1 MIIKENGKLYNIDE
15 ETGLVTEASVVEEP
29 EAVPS
34 VEEFAEDFRTGDRV
48 AVDNEEGTIISII
61 SSVYGPAFGVR
72 FDDGGV
78 DEYPEEKLTRVET
91 EEPDYETP
99 VKEVLARYATYETLP
114 SYTRDEIEAKV
125 EEARNLNLRAK
136 ALITDSKLS
145 FSDQVELDRV
155 VLATGTDLLDF
166 KTLKD
171 STEANEEYLN
181 SFNDSRF
188 ELASEFKNTASYG
201 AADDASWVDSAFN
214 DIEATTDADLA
225 VAAQEMVDRLTVE
238 QLQDEE
244 IVSLSS
250 SYQTDRLMADEEQT
264 AKFASF
270 VREAASKKIE
280 AQPEVE
286 ETGVDESDL
295 DDFDTSALY
304 L

>member
-15 ETGLVTEASVVEEP
+15 ETGLVTEASIVEEP
-29 EAVPS
+29 
-34 VEEFAEDFRTGDRV
+34 VEVLEVAEFADDFRTGDRV

-61 SSVYGPAFGVR
+61 SSVYGPAFGVL

-78 DEYPEEKLTRVET
+78 DEYPEDKLSRIET

-99 VKEVLARYATYETLP
+99 IKEVLARYSTYETLP
-114 SYTRDEIEAKV
+114 SYTREEIEAKID
-125 EEARNLNLRAK
+125 EARNLNLRAK

-171 STEANEEYLN
+171 SAEANEEYLN
-181 SFNDSRF
+181 SFADSRF
-188 ELASEFKNTASYG
+188 EMAEQFKNTASYG

-214 DIEATTDADLA
+214 DIEETTDADLA
-225 VAAQEMVDRLTVE
+225 VAAQEMVDRLSVE

-244 IVSLSS
+244 FVSLSS
-250 SYQTDRLMADEEQT
+250 SFQTERLVADEEQT
-264 AKFASF
+264 AKFAGF
-270 VREAASKKIE
+270 VREAASKKVE
-280 AQPEVE
+280 AQPVAE
-286 ETGVDESDL
+286 ETEVDESDL